1 MDSNSSFE
9 PGTEPDAT
17 SAAPSPEVVP
27 LSTAPAPAPQPAPE
41 AQENASPV
49 AAAAPAPAPT
59 APASDKPLFA
69 DLGLAPEIL
78 QAVTALGFEQ
88 PSPIQAGSIPPA
100 LQGRDVVG
108 QSQTGSGKTMAF
120 AIPVVQSIDPRER
133 GVRAL
138 IMCPTRELAMQVCE
152 EVHKLTAYK
161 RGIRA
166 LPVYGGATYHRQI
179 RGLQD
184 GAQVV
189 VGTPGRIH
197 DLIEKGVLILDDL
210 KLLVFDEADEM
221 LDMGFRED
229 IENLVSLLPEERQTL
244 FFSATLDG
252 PIRPLVESF
261 TRNPVR
267 VSISHKALTVPSV
280 EQRFF
285 ECMSRSKIEVLCRVL
300 DMENPRLAMVFG
312 NTKRAVDDVTDALM
326 ARGYAVDRLH
336 GDLNQTMRDRVMKN
350 FRAGTVEVLAC
361 TDVAARG
368 LDVDEVDLVV
378 NFDLPYDEEDYVH
391 RIGRTGRAGRKGK
404 AVSLVSGREIFLLQR
419 IQRYAKVNI
428 ERSKVPTREEVEGK
442 RTDGFI
448 EKLQATLDKG
458 DFKSH
463 EDTLQR
469 LLDAGQ
475 NSTDISS
482 ALMHL
487 WIAESSREAEEILE
501 DRPKP
506 ERRQRDPREQGGGN
520 YRDRD
525 QSQGQGG
532 GNYRDERGP
541 RQGPPAQHQPP
552 GNFTRMFINIGA
564 MDEATPRDIVGAIY
578 KTANLPPGSLGRVE
592 IFEKCSYIGVPHEFV
607 QQVQDAIGGA
617 VFRGRGLRMDI
628 AGPPEGGGGG
638 FQRRPFG
645 GGGGGGF
652 RDRDQGGQGQG
663 QGYQGGQG
671 GGGGGG
677 YDQRERRSFGPR
689 SSGYGGG
696 GFGSGGYGPKKKFGG
711 YSGGGGSG
719 GGFKKKRPPFGGWEE

>member
-9 PGTEPDAT
+9 PGTEPEAT

-27 LSTAPAPAPQPAPE
+27 QSSAPAPAPQPAPI
-41 AQENASPV
+41 AQESSGPV
-49 AAAAPAPAPT
+49 PVPAPV
-59 APASDKPLFA
+59 SDKPLFA

-88 PSPIQAGSIPPA
+88 PSPIQAGGIPPA

-120 AIPVVQSIDPRER
+120 AIPVVQSIDPRDR

-152 EVHKLTAYK
+152 EVHKLTAFK

-229 IENLVSLLPEERQTL
+229 IENLVSLLPEDRQTL

-267 VSISHKALTVPSV
+267 VSIAHKALTVPSV

-326 ARGYAVDRLH
+326 ARGYSVDRLH

-368 LDVDEVDLVV
+368 LDVNEVDLVV

-442 RTDGFI
+442 RTDGYI

-475 NSTDISS
+475 NSTDIAS

-487 WIAESSREAEEILE
+487 WIAESARESEEILE

-506 ERRQRDPREQGGGN
+506 ERRPREQGDGRF
-520 YRDRD
+520 RDRE
-525 QSQGQGG
+525 QFQGQGRGQG
-532 GNYRDERGP
+532 GDGGFREDRGP
-541 RQGPPAQHQPP
+541 RQGPPPQQQ

-671 GGGGGG
+671 GGQ
-677 YDQRERRSFGPR
+677 YDQRERRSYGPR

-711 YSGGGGSG
+711 YSSGGP
-719 GGFKKKRPPFGGWEE
+719 GGFKKKRPPFSGWEE

>member
-1 MDSNSSFE
+1 MDHSS
-9 PGTEPDAT
+9 PQDSDPTP
-17 SAAPSPEVVP
+17 APEIPAS
-27 LSTAPAPAPQPAPE
+27 APAPVPQEEGAP
-41 AQENASPV
+41 
-49 AAAAPAPAPT
+49 
-59 APASDKPLFA
+59 DRPLFA
-69 DLGLAPEIL
+69 NLGLTPEIL
-78 QAVTALGFEQ
+78 QAVTSLGFEQ
-88 PSPIQAGSIPPA
+88 PSPIQAGAIPPA

-120 AIPVVQSIDPRER
+120 AIPVVQGIDPRDR

-152 EVHKLTAYK
+152 EVHKLTAFK

-197 DLIEKGVLILDDL
+197 DLIERGVLILDDL
-210 KLLVFDEADEM
+210 RMLVFDEADEM

-229 IENLVSLLPEERQTL
+229 IENLVSLLPEDRQTL

-261 TRNPVR
+261 TRDPVR
-267 VSISHKALTVPSV
+267 VSIAHKALTVPTV
-280 EQRFF
+280 EQRFY
-285 ECMSRSKIEVLCRVL
+285 ECQSRSKIEVLCRVL

-312 NTKRAVDDVTDALM
+312 NTKRTVDDVTDALM
-326 ARGYAVDRLH
+326 ARGYGVDRLH
-336 GDLNQTMRDRVMKN
+336 GDLNQMMRDRVMKN
-350 FRAGTVEVLAC
+350 FRSGTVEVLAC

-368 LDVDEVDLVV
+368 LDVDDVDLVV

-419 IQRYAKVNI
+419 IQRYAKVHV
-428 ERSKVPTREEVEGK
+428 ERAKVPTREEVEGR

-448 EKLQATLDKG
+448 EKLQATLEKG

-475 NSTDISS
+475 NSTDIAS

-506 ERRQRDPREQGGGN
+506 ERRPREPRQDGGFRE
-520 YRDRD
+520 RDRERDHGQAQD
-525 QSQGQGG
+525 QGEGRF
-532 GNYRDERGP
+532 RDDRGP
-541 RQGPPAQHQPP
+541 RQGPPPQSQ

-578 KTANLPPGSLGRVE
+578 RTANLPPGTLGRVE
-592 IFEKCSYIGVPHEFV
+592 IFEKCSYVGVPQEFV
-607 QQVQDAIGGA
+607 QQVQDGIAGA
-617 VFRGRGLRMDI
+617 VFRGRSLRMDI

-638 FQRRPFG
+638 FQRRP
-645 GGGGGGF
+645 
-652 RDRDQGGQGQG
+652 
-663 QGYQGGQG
+663 YG

-677 YDQRERRSFGPR
+677 YDREGQGQGRFDPRERRPYGPR

-696 GFGSGGYGPKKKFGG
+696 GFGGGSYGPKKKFGG
-711 YSGGGGSG
+711 YSGGPRR
-719 GGFKKKRPPFGGWEE
+719 KFGGQGDSGHHD

>member
-1 MDSNSSFE
+1 V
-9 PGTEPDAT
+9 A
-17 SAAPSPEVVP
+17 V
-27 LSTAPAPAPQPAPE
+27 APAPAPVE
-41 AQENASPV
+41 
-49 AAAAPAPAPT
+49 
-59 APASDKPLFA
+59 PASDKPLFA

-78 QAVTALGFEQ
+78 QAVLALGFEQ
-88 PSPIQAGSIPPA
+88 PAPIQAGAIPPA
-100 LQGRDVVG
+100 LAGRDVVG

-120 AIPVVQSIDPRER
+120 AIPVVQMIDQRER

-152 EVHKLTAYK
+152 EVHKLTAFK
-161 RGIRA
+161 RGIKA

-184 GAQVV
+184 GAQIV

-197 DLIEKGVLILDDL
+197 DLIERGILILDDL
-210 KLLVFDEADEM
+210 KMLVFDEADEM

-229 IENLVSLLPEERQTL
+229 IENLVSKLPEDRQTL

-252 PIRPLVESF
+252 PIRPLIESF
-261 TRNPVR
+261 TRNAVK

-285 ECMSRSKIEVLCRVL
+285 ECMSRSKLEVLCRVL

-350 FRAGTVEVLAC
+350 FRSGAVEVLAC

-448 EKLQATLDKG
+448 EKLQSILDKG

-475 NSTDISS
+475 NITDVAS

-501 DRPKP
+501 DRPRP
-506 ERRQRDPREQGGGN
+506 ERRPRDPREQGGGN

-532 GNYRDERGP
+532 QGGGGGFRDDRAP
-541 RQGPPAQHQPP
+541 RPPAPHQPP

-564 MDEATPRDIVGAIY
+564 MDEATPRDIVGAVY
-578 KTANLPPGSLGRVE
+578 RTANLPPGSLGRVE

-607 QQVQDAIGGA
+607 QQVQDGISGA
-617 VFRGRGLRMDI
+617 VFRGRSLRMDI
-628 AGPPEGGGGG
+628 AGPPEGGGAGAGGG
-638 FQRRPFG
+638 FQRRPSFG
-645 GGGGGGF
+645 GGGGGGYN
-652 RDRDQGGQGQG
+652 RGGDRDQAQGDSQAGGAGAGAGTGSGGGQF
-663 QGYQGGQG
+663 
-671 GGGGGG
+671 
-677 YDQRERRSFGPR
+677 DQRERRSFGPR
-689 SSGYGGG
+689 SSSYGGG
-696 GFGSGGYGPKKKFGG
+696 GFGGGGFGPKKKFGG
-711 YSGGGGSG
+711 YSSGPPSGG
-719 GGFKKKRPPFGGWEE
+719 GGFKKKKPPFGGWEE